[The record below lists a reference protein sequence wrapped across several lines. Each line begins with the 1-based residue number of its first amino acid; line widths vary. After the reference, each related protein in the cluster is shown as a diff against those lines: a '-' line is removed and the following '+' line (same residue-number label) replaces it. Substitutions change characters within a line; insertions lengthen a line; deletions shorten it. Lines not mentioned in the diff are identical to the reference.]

1 MKNKIFALAAFLFT
15 GTFAFAQNVGIN
27 ATGTPPNNSAMLDI
41 DASNKGLLIPRVAL
55 TSATDSTTISSPAT
69 SLLVYNTGTGGLTPA
84 GYYYWDGS
92 KWVKF
97 LITGTP
103 SSDAWLTTGNSGTNP
118 GTNFLGTTDAND
130 LLIKTNNIDRIRIMN
145 DGITQN
151 RIGVGTNFPTQVVP
165 SGTSTML
172 HIHDAGT
179 TVNDFAQIIIGS
191 HKTVDNSFLGVINFA
206 ATQTGGE
213 RRIASLESHMTTAGA
228 NPTGDLRFFTTNVG
242 AHTEKMRIIGNGNVG
257 IGTTTPGRL
266 FEVSINQ
273 DLGHIQAMAS
283 VIRMRNANNATCAT
297 DKAWD
302 FRVGNCGQLGLV
314 TYNGNGNPVFNI
326 LQNNAPNDNS
336 TSSAGIVASFNTSA
350 PLSSF
355 FLTNTGNI
363 GIGLSNPSTRLQI
376 YETAAD
382 INIVQFTNATTG
394 AASTDGLV
402 IRYSTS
408 SGAANAVYDNLEG
421 GGQLFFSG
429 GVERFRITATGTIRP
444 ALDDSVTCGTAGNRW
459 KTIFATNGT
468 INTSDIRY
476 KKDIAG
482 LSYGLNEVMQLKP
495 VSYKWKNKEDVKLGF
510 IAQDLINIIPEV
522 VFTGDDEN
530 KTLGVY
536 YSDIIPVLTKAIQE
550 QQAIIESQ
558 KNEIERLKK
567 KSTEV
572 DNLKAEIEFIKS
584 QLNADKQSSN
594 R

>member
-1 MKNKIFALAAFLFT
+1 
-15 GTFAFAQNVGIN
+15 
-27 ATGTPPNNSAMLDI
+27 
-41 DASNKGLLIPRVAL
+41 
-55 TSATDSTTISSPAT
+55 
-69 SLLVYNTGTGGLTPA
+69 
-84 GYYYWDGS
+84 
-92 KWVKF
+92 
-97 LITGTP
+97 
-103 SSDAWLTTGNSGTNP
+103 
-118 GTNFLGTTDAND
+118 
-130 LLIKTNNIDRIRIMN
+130 
-145 DGITQN
+145 
-151 RIGVGTNFPTQVVP
+151 
-165 SGTSTML
+165 
-172 HIHDAGT
+172 
-179 TVNDFAQIIIGS
+179 
-191 HKTVDNSFLGVINFA
+191 
-206 ATQTGGE
+206 
-213 RRIASLESHMTTAGA
+213 
-228 NPTGDLRFFTTNVG
+228 
-242 AHTEKMRIIGNGNVG
+242 
-257 IGTTTPGRL
+257 
-266 FEVSINQ
+266 
-273 DLGHIQAMAS
+273 MAS